1 MRIQR
6 AITTPAN
13 THHDLNIK
21 KIPNLLQHGQAMQ
34 VNSNST
40 AIVVLKKKKFAF
52 SSDIEL

>member
-40 AIVVLKKKKFAF
+40 AIVVLKKKN
-52 SSDIEL
+52 SRLVVI